1 MLILHY
7 NQLLTPLKI
16 ANTLRQL
23 LKKMSRSSF
32 LSLVLLLQ
40 AGQLFA
46 QNSLIFKR
54 INVDNG
60 LAQNTAMSILQ
71 DKKGQIWI
79 GTFEG
84 LSKFNGIEFNTYKN
98 DSRNP
103 ESLSNNQVF
112 KLLEDRD
119 ANLWIGTLNGV
130 NRYNSNTDQFIRY
143 KLAGSKKKF
152 PVLDM
157 IQDKKGIIWAGTDAG
172 LFNYDPHQPNTSTNT
187 FSKTNICND
196 KIQCL
201 YIDRYEH
208 LWIGTAQT
216 LIIYDLKNGKVIS
229 TPAALKAQ
237 TKLSNVII
245 RSVIQDHTGN
255 YWIATE
261 TEGLFFYN
269 IKTQT
274 CINYNKTNGLL
285 SNTVRALIEIENKEI
300 WVGTKNGL
308 NAINLADNHIK
319 AYLHD
324 PDNPTS
330 LSQNSV
336 RCILRDKEGSI
347 WIGTYNGGINVVYNQ
362 SDNFHNI
369 GLKRG
374 KNNGLSSGIVNA
386 MMQDNDGSLWIG
398 TDDGGLNHI
407 DSTFTGN
414 HVYYQ
419 DNEQNKELL
428 GNSIKAIVTHEDKT
442 KLWVGTGNGL
452 KIFDK
457 KQRQF
462 IDVNLINKP
471 TVTGLIQNYVL
482 LNDGTGLWVGTNFNG
497 LYYIQNNQVVKHYLP
512 LGNPGNSIASA
523 NINCLLLD
531 GNNLW
536 IGTKS
541 SGLSCLNIRKQVFE
555 TYQFDE
561 GKANSLTNSSVFS
574 LFKDSKNRLWIGT
587 DGGGINYFDIARKK
601 FYAITESNGIRS
613 NTIHQIAEDKRGR
626 LWISTNK
633 GISCI
638 GFKQFRVP
646 FNAGNLTIAN
656 YTVQDGLQSN
666 EFMTGAG
673 IKTKKQQLIFG
684 GIMGVSIFEPDSIK
698 TNLVKPSVIF
708 TDFLILNKSV
718 PFGVKNSPL
727 AKPINETKEITLSYN
742 QAFFS
747 IRFAALNYINPEKNQ
762 FAFKL
767 EGFSDNEWHNVV
779 NQQMVTYTN
788 LDPGTYL
795 FKLKAANNDG
805 IWNET
810 PRTLKIIV
818 LPPWYKTWY
827 AYLGYAA
834 IILALLYLFNQYS
847 KKTERLKTQLEFESV
862 SHLKDQELARKKLSF
877 FINISHEIKTPLT
890 LIMGPIERLAK
901 MNEGNNKVQHQL
913 MLMQRNSERLVKLI
927 NQLLDIRK
935 FDSGNMQLEVAEGD
949 AVHFLKEI
957 SLAFTGLSMSKNIN
971 LVFKKEINELRA
983 WFDRDKLEKVIY
995 NLLSNAIKFTP
1006 AYGTIVLMVK
1016 HETDENSDD
1025 LVITVEDNGCGIP
1038 PQNMSKLFKQFYHDE
1053 HDQLNVRGTGLGL
1066 AFSKELVELH
1076 YGSIKLDS
1084 RPEQGAE
1091 RGFTRVEVRLPMGNT
1106 HFKNAEVIDNFKNSE
1121 DITEYLYLSAEQP
1134 VNQQFSL
1141 RKAEILKNGINE
1153 RISILIIEDNEEVL
1167 NFIKAGFEDDFE
1179 VYTANDGLEGW
1190 NLAKEHIPDLIISDV
1205 MMPKMDGI
1213 ELCRNLKSD
1222 IDTSHI
1228 PIVLL
1233 TARTPLIF
1241 KMEGLE
1247 TGADDYVTKP
1257 FNFSILEA
1265 RVWNLIEGRQKL
1277 RSRYQKEIMLEPQ
1290 NIAISETD
1298 GLFLGKVL
1306 AFIEAHM
1313 GDETL
1318 NVEQLSDAVAMHRN
1332 TFTKKIKALTDQ
1344 TAVEFIRSIKL
1355 KRASQLLSHGQLNV
1369 NEVAYSVGFSD
1380 VNHFRKCFKEQ
1391 FGYTPKEHIVFNK
1404 ENI

>member
-1 MLILHY
+1 MKKELFKYAFFSLIL
-7 NQLLTPLKI
+7 TI
-16 ANTLRQL
+16 
-23 LKKMSRSSF
+23 
-32 LSLVLLLQ
+32 Q

-71 DKKGQIWI
+71 DKKGEIWI
-79 GTFEG
+79 GTFDG

-98 DSRNP
+98 DSADP
-103 ESLSNNQVF
+103 QSLSNNQVF
-112 KLLEDRD
+112 KLMEDRNN
-119 ANLWIGTLNGV
+119 NLWIGTLNGI
-130 NRYNSNTDQFIRY
+130 NRYNTNTNKFIRY
-143 KLAGSKKKF
+143 KLAGTSKKY
-152 PVLDM
+152 PVLD
-157 IQDKKGIIWAGTDAG
+157 IVQDKNGIIWAGTEAG
-172 LFNYDPHQPNTSTNT
+172 LYNYNPGKDASKTI
-187 FSKTNICND
+187 FSKTNICSD

-201 YIDRYEH
+201 YIDKQGR
-208 LWIGTAQT
+208 LWIGTDKT
-216 LIIYDLKNGKVIS
+216 FKIYDLKNNRLLAIPPV
-229 TPAALKAQ
+229 LMAQ
-237 TKLSNVII
+237 AKLSNVII
-245 RSVIQDHTGN
+245 RSIIQDHSGN

-285 SNTVRALIEIENKEI
+285 SNTVRALIEIEGKTI

-308 NAINLADNHIK
+308 NTINLTNKYIK
-319 AYLHD
+319 AYMHD
-324 PDNPTS
+324 PEFATS

-336 RCILRDKEGSI
+336 RCILKDKEGSI
-347 WIGTYNGGINVVYNQ
+347 WLGTYNGGVNVVYNQ

-369 GLKRG
+369 GLKQG
-374 KNNGLSSGIVNA
+374 HNDGLSSGIVNSI
-386 MMQDNDGSLWIG
+386 MQDNDGSLWIG
-398 TDDGGLNHI
+398 TDDGGLNHV

-414 HVYYQ
+414 HVFYQ
-419 DNEQNKELL
+419 DDEKNKELL
-428 GNSIKAIVTHEDKT
+428 GNSIKAIVLHKDVT
-442 KLWVGTGNGL
+442 KLWVGTGSGL

-457 KQRQF
+457 KQHLF
-462 IDVNLINKP
+462 TDVNLIKKP
-471 TVTGLIQNYVL
+471 AVTGLIQNYVL
-482 LNDGTGLWVGTNFNG
+482 LNDGAGLWVGTNFSG
-497 LYYIQNNQVVKHYLP
+497 LYYIQNNKVVKHYLP
-512 LGNPGNSIASA
+512 DGNATNSLSSA
-523 NINCLLLD
+523 NINCLLRD
-531 GNNLW
+531 GNYLW

-541 SGLSCLNIRKQVFE
+541 SGLNCLNIVDQTFT

-561 GKANSLTNSSVFS
+561 GKANSLTNSSILSVY
-574 LFKDSKNRLWIGT
+574 KDSKNRLWIGT
-587 DGGGINYFDIARKK
+587 DGGGINYIDGATKK
-601 FYAITESNGIRS
+601 IYAITESLGIHS
-613 NTIHQIAEDKRGR
+613 NTIHQIAEDSKGQ
-626 LWISTNK
+626 LWVSTNK
-633 GISCI
+633 GLSCI
-638 GFKQFRVP
+638 GFKKFKAP
-646 FNAGNLTIAN
+646 FSANNLTIAN

-666 EFMTGAG
+666 QFMTGAG
-673 IKTKKQQLIFG
+673 IKTQKQQLVFG
-684 GIMGVSIFEPDSIK
+684 GINGITIFDPHNIK
-698 TNLVKPSVIF
+698 ANLVKPSVIF

-727 AKPINETKEITLSYN
+727 IKPIDQTREITLAYN

-747 IRFAALNYINPEKNQ
+747 IKFAALNYINPEKNQ

-767 EGFSDNEWHNVV
+767 EGFSDDQWHNVV

-788 LDPGTYL
+788 LDPGTYV

-805 IWNET
+805 IWNSK
-810 PRTLKIIV
+810 PRTLKIVV

-827 AYLGYAA
+827 AYFGYAI
-834 IILALLYLFNQYS
+834 IILTLLYLFNNYS

-877 FINISHEIKTPLT
+877 FINLSHEIKTPLT
-890 LIMGPIERLAK
+890 LIMGPIERLAR

-927 NQLLDIRK
+927 NQMLDIRK
-935 FDSGNMQLEVAEGD
+935 FESGNMQLEAVQED
-949 AVHFLKEI
+949 AVLFLKEI
-957 SLAFTGLSMSKNIN
+957 SLAFSGLSMAKNIN
-971 LVFKKEINELRA
+971 LVFKSEVNELLT

-1006 AYGTIVLMVK
+1006 AYGTITLMVK
-1016 HETDENSDD
+1016 HETSENVDD
-1025 LVITVEDNGCGIP
+1025 MVITVEDNGCGIP
-1038 PQNMSKLFKQFYHDE
+1038 PQNINKLFKQFYHDD
-1053 HDQLNVRGTGLGL
+1053 HDQSNVHGTGLGL

-1076 YGSIKLDS
+1076 HGNITLDS
-1084 RPEQGAE
+1084 KPEDGAE
-1091 RGFTRVEVRLPMGNT
+1091 RGYTRVEVRLPMGKS
-1106 HFKNAEVIDNFKNSE
+1106 HFKADEFMGDFKNSE
-1121 DITEYLYLSAEQP
+1121 DIAGYLPTDAIHH
-1134 VNQQFSL
+1134 QFSQ
-1141 RKAEILKNGINE
+1141 RKIEILKNGE
-1153 RISILIIEDNEEVL
+1153 KEKISILVVEDNEELL
-1167 NFIKAGFEDDFE
+1167 NFIKAGFEDNFE
-1179 VYTANDGLEGW
+1179 VYTASDGLDGW
-1190 NLAKEHIPDLIISDV
+1190 NLAKEHMPNLIISDV
-1205 MMPKMDGI
+1205 MMPKMNGI

-1228 PIVLL
+1228 PVILL

-1298 GLFLGKVL
+1298 GLFLTKVL
-1306 AFIEAHM
+1306 AFIETHI

-1355 KRASQLLSHGQLNV
+1355 KRASQLLAHGQLNV

-1391 FGYTPKEHIVFNK
+1391 FGYTPKEQIVFSK
-1404 ENI
+1404 ENL